1 MEIAALAGFLAPL
14 LPALLRGTESL
25 LEEAVQGVG
34 HKAWEFAT
42 RLWQKLAPRVQE
54 KPAAQEAADDVAGQP
69 DDARA
74 RAAFELQLEKL
85 LRADDDFARDVERLW
100 TEGRREGIVAA
111 VGERSVAVG
120 GNVSGTIVTGDEN
133 TIQK

>member
-1 MEIAALAGFLAPL
+1 MEIAALAAFLAPL
-14 LPALLRGTESL
+14 LPALLRGTENL
-25 LEEAVQGVG
+25 VEEAVQGVG

-42 RLWQKLAPRVQE
+42 RLWHRFSPRVQE
-54 KPAAQEAADDVAGQP
+54 KPAALEAAEDVVGQP

-85 LRADDDFARDVERLW
+85 LRADADLARDIERLW
-100 TEGRREGIVAA
+100 TEGQREGIVAA

-120 GNVSGTIVTGDEN
+120 GNVTGTIVTGDEN
-133 TIQK
+133 TIQG